1 MFGEVYDLRVFF
13 DIDDNIQKERIL
25 KRNGKEML
33 KRFTDTWIPME
44 NKYAKEVESMGGF
57 SQWVLGMGIEQGI
70 EQEKRSIVRNLLK
83 EGVSNELILKVTEM
97 SEEQLEEIKE
107 EVLCAV

>member
-1 MFGEVYDLRVFF
+1 MINTLLSPTL
-13 DIDDNIQKERIL
+13 NIETKKAILEKEYQ
-25 KRNGKEML
+25 
-33 KRFTDTWIPME
+33 IPME

-97 SEEQLEEIKE
+97 LEEQLEEIKE

>member
-1 MFGEVYDLRVFF
+1 MSNE
-13 DIDDNIQKERIL
+13 
-25 KRNGKEML
+25 KRMMIEQ
-33 KRFTDTWIPME
+33 E
-44 NKYAKEVESMGGF
+44 
-57 SQWVLGMGIEQGI
+57 IEQGI

>member
-1 MFGEVYDLRVFF
+1 MIE
-13 DIDDNIQKERIL
+13 QE
-25 KRNGKEML
+25 
-33 KRFTDTWIPME
+33 
-44 NKYAKEVESMGGF
+44 
-57 SQWVLGMGIEQGI
+57 IEQGI

>member
-1 MFGEVYDLRVFF
+1 MSNE
-13 DIDDNIQKERIL
+13 
-25 KRNGKEML
+25 KRMMIE
-33 KRFTDTWIPME
+33 
-44 NKYAKEVESMGGF
+44 
-57 SQWVLGMGIEQGI
+57 QGIEHGI